1 MNKKA
6 TIIFTCFIAAFIV
19 TFLLIVYIVPSFN
32 NDDIFAEYYNQK
44 IATYESENKSLS
56 NVDVAFIG
64 DSITDGYDIKNY
76 YPQLN
81 AVNRGIGGDTTTGV
95 LNRLKVSLYDI
106 SPKVI
111 VMCIG
116 GNNLDSMMENYDDIL
131 QGIKDNLPSS
141 KVIVCSLYPTAYVFS
156 DRNEQ
161 ILSINSQLKTLT
173 QHFNYTYYDMYSVMV
188 DSETKQFDLDYTSD
202 GLHPNKLAY
211 EKITEVLTPVITNL
225 LTD

>member
-6 TIIFTCFIAAFIV
+6 IIIFASFLAAFVV
-19 TFLLIVYIVPSFN
+19 TILLIVFIIPSFKN
-32 NDDIFAEYYNQK
+32 EDILIKYYNEK
-44 IATYESENKSLS
+44 VASYEIENKSLS

-64 DSITDGYDIKNY
+64 DSITDGYDIKTY

-131 QGIKDNLPSS
+131 QGIKDNLPNS
-141 KVIVCSLYPTAYVFS
+141 KVIVCSLYPTAYLFS

-161 ILSINSQLKTLT
+161 ILSINAELKTLT
-173 QHFNYTYYDMYSVMV
+173 QSFNYAYYDMYSIMV
-188 DSETKQFDLDYTSD
+188 DGETKQFDLDYTSD

-211 EKITEVLTPVITNL
+211 EKITEALTPVITSL